1 MKCIAMLLK
10 PTGKEIGQL
19 FTKPHAKELRRVR
32 SGNQEIKVMFPFLQ
46 VIYFVVMGRSLP
58 SLNLFPSVKMMLG
71 SIRW

>member
-1 MKCIAMLLK
+1 MKYIAMLLK

-19 FTKPHAKELRRVR
+19 FTKPHAKELRRIR

-46 VIYFVVMGRSLP
+46 VIYFVIWGRSLCF
-58 SLNLFPSVKMMLG
+58 LNPFPSVKKTVG